1 MLNVFNASVPVTV
14 LIFPLGFMYGTK
26 VLDKDGIS
34 GLSVAAEYAT
44 TLYKKGTNF
53 AGELEMI
60 YRK

>member
-1 MLNVFNASVPVTV
+1 MSLSITMLS
-14 LIFPLGFMYGTK
+14 LGFMYGSM

-34 GLSVAAEYAT
+34 GLVVAAEYAT